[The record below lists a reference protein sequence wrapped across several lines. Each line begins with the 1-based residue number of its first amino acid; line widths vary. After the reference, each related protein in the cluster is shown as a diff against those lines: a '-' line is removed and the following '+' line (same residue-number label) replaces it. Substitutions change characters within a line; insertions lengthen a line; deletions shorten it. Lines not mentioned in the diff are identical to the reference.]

1 MMSRI
6 SGSKEPMLPK
16 KLMTPCLLV
25 SLVATLLL
33 LFSAHTAQAA
43 ESKIALTGGT
53 VMTVSGESITGG
65 VVLIENGIIMAVGAA
80 DTEIPYDAMEV
91 DCTGMIL
98 APGFVDPHSS
108 DGLDIPNENLP
119 SAPFVDV
126 FDALDPSRFFF
137 EDSLRNGV
145 TSIHVIQGNNCVVG
159 GVSRIVH
166 PIGLTPHEMSRQAG
180 VALKLSTTPRRG
192 YGRMRQLA
200 ELREVFQEYDRW
212 RENLAESRYEQEAGK
227 DDDDDQEPLSPEES
241 RLKGQELIRDED
253 LDDQHRHLAQLI
265 DGRLGAWIYCGS
277 ASDVAP
283 ALALVAER
291 EWKDRA
297 VLVLGGD
304 SHLAIDEIDEAG
316 LHVVLD
322 SDLIYRKRDPLTGEV
337 EETFIPGVY
346 RRAGVRFA
354 IQPSRS
360 GAMPE
365 RFIGYQAARLVR
377 SGLTPAEA
385 LRIVTLGAAEI
396 CGIDDRYGSIEVGK
410 IGNIVMWT
418 GDPLDLNSWVQKVFI
433 EGILAYDRE
442 KDARLQRLFPEVPEA
457 VEAPAPLEDEGDV
470 GESEEKVVPAVEAP
484 EKPAG
489 EAPPKDGEPLK
500 EKSSEKGDAPADQ
513 RSETSGGDAPK
524 DRSLAGGQ

>member
-1 MMSRI
+1 MMSRV

-16 KLMTPCLLV
+16 RMLPKMMLTPRPMV
-25 SLVATLLL
+25 SLVAALVL
-33 LFSAHTAQAA
+33 LFSAQVVPAG
-43 ESKIALTGGT
+43 ESKLALTGGT
-53 VMTVSGESITGG
+53 VMTVSGESIADG
-65 VVLIENGIIMAVGAA
+65 VVLIEDGIITAVGTAE
-80 DTEIPYDAMEV
+80 TEIPYDAMEV

-145 TSIHVIQGNNCVVG
+145 TSIHVMQGNNCVVG

-200 ELREVFQEYDRW
+200 ELREVFEEYDRW
-212 RENLAESRYEQEAGK
+212 RENLAESRYEQEADK
-227 DDDDDQEPLSPEES
+227 EDDDDTDALPPEES
-241 RLKGQELIRDED
+241 RSQGQELIRDED
-253 LDDQHRHLAQLI
+253 LDDQHRHLAHLI

-277 ASDVAP
+277 ATDVAP

-291 EWKDRA
+291 DWKDRA
-297 VLVLGGD
+297 VLVLAGD
-304 SHLAIDEIDEAG
+304 AHLAIEEIKEAG
-316 LHVVLD
+316 IDVVLD
-322 SDLIYRKRDPLTGEV
+322 SDLIHRKRDALTGDV
-337 EETFIPGVY
+337 EETFIPDVY

-377 SGLTPAEA
+377 SGMAPAAA

-418 GDPLDLNSWVQKVFI
+418 GDPLDLNSWVQKVFV
-433 EGILAYDRE
+433 EGILAYDLE
-442 KDARLQRLFPEVPEA
+442 KDVRLKRLFPEESDPE
-457 VEAPAPLEDEGDV
+457 EAPAPLDDEGT
-470 GESEEKVVPAVEAP
+470 SEEGEGAKPAEGTP
-484 EKPAG
+484 EKTAE
-489 EAPPKDGEPLK
+489 EASSEDGEPLE
-500 EKSSEKGDAPADQ
+500 EKSSEKGEAPADKPA
-513 RSETSGGDAPK
+513 DPPK
-524 DRSLAGGQ
+524 ESSAAGGE